1 MKPLNRHIL
10 IEPPAKK
17 EEKQQG
23 FYLPEDVVV
32 KKKPYEVVKVIKV
45 ATDSK
50 FDGSLKSGEMI
61 VVESHLIIEVETN
74 VKKYYFVPENNVL
87 AVC

>member
-32 KKKPYEVVKVIKV
+32 KKKPYEVVKVVKI
-45 ATDSK
+45 AFDSK
-50 FDGSLKSGEMI
+50 FDGILKSGDMI
-61 VVESHLIIEVETN
+61 VVESHLITEVETN
-74 VKKYYFVPENNVL
+74 AKKHYLVLENNVL
-87 AVC
+87 ALL